1 MNYELGL
8 FWVYSLPQKYI
19 SSNIPLFRTFRL
31 LRRGRVGPRP
41 QACQPGASVKPSLEE
56 IDSNSYQRSR
66 DHQHDQWFAIMASA
80 MNIKVMVMIMK
91 ISMLNSKKKALM
103 NMNISRFVLMI
114 VEATKLSEI
123 PHDWYRCLPKNV
135 QKCQTSLPAA

>member
-1 MNYELGL
+1 MG
-8 FWVYSLPQKYI
+8 P
-19 SSNIPLFRTFRL
+19 PHRTFRL

-56 IDSNSYQRSR
+56 NKIDSNSYQHSH
-66 DHQHDQWFAIMASA
+66 DHQHDQRFAIMASA

-123 PHDWYRCLPKNV
+123 PHD
-135 QKCQTSLPAA
+135 

>member
-1 MNYELGL
+1 MG
-8 FWVYSLPQKYI
+8 P
-19 SSNIPLFRTFRL
+19 PHRTFRL

-56 IDSNSYQRSR
+56 NKIDSNSYQRSR
-66 DHQHDQWFAIMASA
+66 DHQHDQRFAIMASA

-103 NMNISRFVLMI
+103 NMNISQFVLVVI
-114 VEATKLSEI
+114 EATKLSETPRLI
-123 PHDWYRCLPKNV
+123 SMSSE
-135 QKCQTSLPAA
+135 KCSKMSNKSSSRLKT